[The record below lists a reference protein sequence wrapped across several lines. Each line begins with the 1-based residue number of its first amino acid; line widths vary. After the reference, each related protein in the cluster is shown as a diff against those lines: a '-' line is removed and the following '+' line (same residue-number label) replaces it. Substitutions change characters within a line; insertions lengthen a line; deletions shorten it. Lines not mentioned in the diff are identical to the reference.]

1 MNCKDVAEM
10 REKAAQERQFFIRV
24 VPNSFLPESIYLVC
38 VGPARRRCAPRPS
51 QLRERRGPG
60 HHGGP
65 GQADAGARA
74 TTAHRVCGGGG
85 RVQVITPATPQ
96 SES

>member
-1 MNCKDVAEM
+1 MK
-10 REKAAQERQFFIRV
+10 V
-24 VPNSFLPESIYLVC
+24 VPIYSFLPESIHLVC
-38 VGPARRRCAPRPS
+38 VGPARRRCAPRPT
-51 QLRERRGPG
+51 QLRERRRPG

-85 RVQVITPATPQ
+85 RVQVITPSTPQ
-96 SES
+96 SARKSLK